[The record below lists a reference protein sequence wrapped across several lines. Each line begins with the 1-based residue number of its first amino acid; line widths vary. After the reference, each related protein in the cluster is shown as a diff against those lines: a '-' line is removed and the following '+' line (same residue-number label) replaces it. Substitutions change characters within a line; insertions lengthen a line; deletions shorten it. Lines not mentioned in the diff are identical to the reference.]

1 MAGKKET
8 TKDVGAA
15 TPEGI
20 IVQTLRASAAALRAM
35 ADSQEALAALYG
47 DVDGKL
53 DASTVTGTA
62 AGSAPKTAKQ
72 PTADEVKNIAMKV
85 VAKHGRDRVREV
97 MTEVLGKDSAISEV
111 PEDKRAAVITA
122 LTKAEAADKSD
133 DL

>member
-1 MAGKKET
+1 
-8 TKDVGAA
+8 
-15 TPEGI
+15 
-20 IVQTLRASAAALRAM
+20 M